1 MISTHGI
8 DNLCQNTLDL
18 INGKLT
24 FESHFPY
31 DTYCQWLISAIDDEH
46 YVNLEFQHLDVSIS
60 FTEPSIKNSPMLYLI
75 LLSFHIDH
83 KMVSQT

>member
-1 MISTHGI
+1 MISTHGT

-18 INGKLT
+18 INGKLIV
-24 FESHFPY
+24 ESHFPY
-31 DTYCQWLISAIDDEH
+31 GTYCQWLISAIDDEN
-46 YVNLEFQHLDVSIS
+46 YVNLEFQHLDVSIT
-60 FTEPSIKNSPMLYLI
+60 FTEPSTKNSPMLYLF

>member
-60 FTEPSIKNSPMLYLI
+60 FTEPSIKNI
-75 LLSFHIDH
+75 
-83 KMVSQT
+83 

>member
-1 MISTHGI
+1 MNNGT

-18 INGKLT
+18 INGKLIV
-24 FESHFPY
+24 ESHFPY
-31 DTYCQWLISAIDDEH
+31 DTYCQWLISAIDDEN

-60 FTEPSIKNSPMLYLI
+60 FTEPSTKYLI